1 MQAAPLSVCS
11 LQKKTIDSCSGG
23 GYLDQDEGSRS
34 LLNQLNAAA
43 PASVYHISL
52 MKHII
57 LIGDGMGDTPVPAL
71 GNRTPLEAARK
82 PAIDR
87 LCAVAEPLLVRT
99 VPPGYPPGSDV
110 ANLSLLGYEPD
121 KCYTGRAPLEA
132 ASMGIAIPVDGAAF
146 RCNLV
151 TVQYADNDGLTMLD
165 YSAGH
170 ISTSEA
176 AVLIAAIQDACGT
189 ERLQL
194 YPGVSYRHLLI
205 HHGPVAKGLRTVPP
219 HDWMDNDVTAFYQ
232 QQLAVPHMEQ
242 LLRCARAVL
251 ADHPINQHRSALG
264 KKPANGIWLWGEG
277 GRPQMETLHTRW
289 GLSGSLISAVDLL
302 KGIGVCAGLE
312 VVQVAGATGYLD
324 TNYQGKAE
332 AALKALATQ
341 DFVLVHIE
349 APDEAGHQ
357 GSARDK
363 VQAIEDFDSK
373 IVAPIVAELDQRGE
387 PYRLVVAM
395 DHYTPIARRTHEDWP
410 VPIFLYDSRGTGK
423 QSGLSYT
430 EAKIKGVAEL
440 LESGA
445 AFFARLVEQEQRHG

>member
-1 MQAAPLSVCS
+1 MTAALV
-11 LQKKTIDSCSGG
+11 QT
-23 GYLDQDEGSRS
+23 
-34 LLNQLNAAA
+34 
-43 PASVYHISL
+43 
-52 MKHII
+52 MKYII

-71 GNRTPLEAARK
+71 GNRTPLEAAHK
-82 PAIDR
+82 PSIDR
-87 LCAVAEPLLVRT
+87 LCALAAPLLVRT

-132 ASMGIAIPVDGAAF
+132 ASMGVAIPADGAAF

-151 TVQYADNDGLTMLD
+151 TVEYGPNDQLTMLD

-176 AVLIAAIQDACGT
+176 AELLAALQKVCNTDQ
-189 ERLQL
+189 LQL

-205 HHGPVAKGLRTVPP
+205 HHGAVQPGLHTVPP
-219 HDWMDNDVTAFYQ
+219 HDWMDKDVTKFYQ
-232 QQLAVPHMEQ
+232 QQLAVPHLAT
-242 LLRCARAVL
+242 LLRRARAVL
-251 ADHPINQHRSALG
+251 SEHPVNQRRSAAG
-264 KKPANGIWLWGEG
+264 KKLANALWLWGEG
-277 GRPQMETLHTRW
+277 GRPQMETLRTRW
-289 GLSGSLISAVDLL
+289 GIGGSLISAVDLL

-312 VVQVAGATGYLD
+312 VVQVPGATGYLD

-332 AALKALATQ
+332 AALNALSTQ
-341 DFVLVHIE
+341 DFVVVHIE

-373 IVAPIVAELDQRGE
+373 IVAPIAAEMERRGQ

-410 VPIFLYDSRGTGK
+410 VPIFLYDSQGRGPQAGV
-423 QSGLSYT
+423 SYT
-430 EAKIKGVAEL
+430 EANIKGKAEL
-440 LESGA
+440 MESGA
-445 AFFARLVEQEQRHG
+445 AFFARLVEQQHG